1 MFDLW
6 PAIGK
11 NAKHYDKGGEKIY
24 NDDYQSKDFF
34 LKAEE
39 VIYSIPRL

>member
-1 MFDLW
+1 MSFFMFDLW

-34 LKAEE
+34 LKA
-39 VIYSIPRL
+39 